1 MIPLPIDIPRIE
13 HLQQFLLD
21 SEEVHQTQN
30 TQGVQIHNIVLI
42 SKKIRFLLMIK
53 AKYIFRFFIH

>member
-30 TQGVQIHNIVLI
+30 TLGVQIHDIVLI
-42 SKKIRFLLMIK
+42 SKRNPLPP
-53 AKYIFRFFIH
+53 YD

>member
-21 SEEVHQTQN
+21 SEEAHQTQN
-30 TQGVQIHNIVLI
+30 TMGVQIHDIVLI
-42 SKKIRFLLMIK
+42 SKRNPLPP
-53 AKYIFRFFIH
+53 YD

>member
-42 SKKIRFLLMIK
+42 SKKIHFLLMIK

>member
-1 MIPLPIDIPRIE
+1 MTPLPIDIPRIE

-30 TQGVQIHNIVLI
+30 TQGVQIHNIVKN
-42 SKKIRFLLMIK
+42 KKKNPFPP
-53 AKYIFRFFIH
+53 YD